1 MNRMIVPDSGPK
13 LKLVEAAEKLFAAN
27 GFDVVSVRDIT
38 QAAGSNVAAVNY
50 HFGSRDGLVAVVMTR
65 YLTPVNEA
73 RLARLDAVERNWVGQ
88 AVPVE
93 EVIDAFV
100 RPLITRTGTSDLSEA
115 LYFKLVGRI
124 FSMPNETLPAG
135 VAAQVRVVIE
145 RFIRALGMSL
155 SSLKEE
161 ELLWRLHFVVGAMIH
176 LLIHGETVERVSQGT
191 AGTPDMEAGVARLL
205 GFAVAGLRD
214 GASGRQTDSELA
226 GAAGMEA
233 AIERRADIDVQT
245 PLPAA
250 DAYQPVLPPAADAV
264 PPEADPKSEKKSS
277 KRVVR
282 ESPQVMFNFG

>member
-1 MNRMIVPDSGPK
+1 MIVPDSGPK

-50 HFGSRDGLVAVVMTR
+50 HFGSRDDLVAVVMTR

-73 RLARLDAVERNWVGQ
+73 RLAGLEAVERNWVGQ

-135 VAAQVRVVIE
+135 VEAQVRVVIE

-155 SSLKEE
+155 PSLKEE

-214 GASGRQTDSELA
+214 GVSGRQTDLELP
-226 GAAGMEA
+226 GAAGMDA
-233 AIERRADIDVQT
+233 AIERRADIDVQAA
-245 PLPAA
+245 LPAA

-264 PPEADPKSEKKSS
+264 APEADQKSEKKSS